1 LEITEEEKIKRRL
14 KEAII
19 REVDESKDVWRKVA
33 FYNDPRVQ
41 DILANLYDRW
51 EKANR
56 KGIPLDYATLDELR
70 VLYSIVVGK
79 VRGASRDSWIRELYD
94 REVLGLRRVERGK
107 EEEKASTLNVFKSLI
122 KRLLIGGG

>member
-1 LEITEEEKIKRRL
+1 MEITGEEKVKRRL

-19 REVDESKDVWRKVA
+19 REVDESRDVWRKVA

-41 DILANLYDRW
+41 SILTNLYERW
-51 EKANR
+51 ERANR

-70 VLYSIVVGK
+70 VLYSVVVGR
-79 VRGASRDSWIRELYD
+79 VRGASRESWIRELYD
-94 REVLGLRRVERGK
+94 KEVLGLRRVEREKK
-107 EEEKASTLNVFKSLI
+107 EKVSTLNVFKSLI

>member
-94 REVLGLRRVERGK
+94 REVLGLRRVERRK